1 MWFLQRAIE
10 QLGLPDPLNL
20 QFTPN
25 KFGPYADG
33 LRHLLNNLDG
43 SYLHCEKRLADAG
56 PRDMIELE
64 ETKKGQLAEYLESDE
79 ASPFTEALE
88 QTARVIDGFESPL
101 GMELLATVDWLT
113 TRGGCSATVAS
124 VRAGLA
130 AWPAGGRAAVKRK
143 QKLFDDRLLGLAVD
157 QLKDF

>member
-1 MWFLQRAIE
+1 
-10 QLGLPDPLNL
+10 
-20 QFTPN
+20 
-25 KFGPYADG
+25 
-33 LRHLLNNLDG
+33 
-43 SYLHCEKRLADAG
+43 
-56 PRDMIELE
+56 MIEFE